1 MTIQLTII
9 GLGQIGASIG
19 LALAPYSNKITR
31 MGSDIDRKVMQ
42 EAQKLGAVDKTS
54 SNLNAAIR
62 NADLV
67 ILAIPLDQ
75 VLEMI
80 EAIAPELKEDAV
92 LIDTAPIKARVVKCV
107 EENLPEGRSYVG
119 LTPVLNPAYI
129 HNEGY
134 GIAVA
139 KADLFQDGMFGI
151 ITPPQS
157 NAQAVKLATDLIQ
170 LLGANPL
177 FIDPLE
183 SDGLMATTHVVPQFL
198 SIALLNATL
207 NKPGWN
213 EARKVAGRAFAEL
226 SGPAAHLDDAEA
238 LGSAASHNRENIVRK
253 LDDVIQA
260 LQEIRQEIAQDDAEG
275 LLQRLKEAKAGV
287 NQWWLERGRGN
298 WLAEELPQ
306 GDGTSAHMSILG
318 NLFGFDPKRRK
329 KRN

>member
-1 MTIQLTII
+1 
-9 GLGQIGASIG
+9 
-19 LALAPYSNKITR
+19 
-31 MGSDIDRKVMQ
+31 
-42 EAQKLGAVDKTS
+42 
-54 SNLNAAIR
+54 
-62 NADLV
+62 
-67 ILAIPLDQ
+67 
-75 VLEMI
+75 
-80 EAIAPELKEDAV
+80 
-92 LIDTAPIKARVVKCV
+92 
-107 EENLPEGRSYVG
+107 VG

-139 KADLFQDGMFGI
+139 REDLFQDGLFGI

-177 FIDPLE
+177 FIDPYE
-183 SDGLMATTHVVPQFL
+183 SDGLMTTTHVVPQFL
-198 SIALLNATL
+198 SIALLDSTL

-213 EARKVAGRAFAEL
+213 EARKIAGRAYAEA

-238 LGSAASHNRENIVRK
+238 LGAAANHNRENVIRK
-253 LDDVIQA
+253 LDDLILV

-275 LLQRLKEAKAGV
+275 LLKRLKEAKAGV

-306 GDGTSAHMSILG
+306 GDDASAHSSILG